1 MCAPAKGAEI
11 AVDYPIRKEIRLKNF
26 DYAASNAYFV
36 TICCYHRAHLFG
48 KLIYNKEK
56 DTVVMQ
62 LNKAGKLIEYWLR
75 EIHEKYPDTELDQYI
90 IMPDHVHFILLCTPL
105 AGAHVGAHLPE
116 IIKWFK
122 SQTTNAYIRWVKEG
136 LLLPFDKHIWQRN
149 YYEHVIRNDQDLD
162 ETRAYIQYNPLKV
175 WLLET
180 KE

>member
-1 MCAPAKGAEI
+1 MVNGSSIGWVICRI
-11 AVDYPIRKEIRLKNF
+11 YDNF
-26 DYAASNAYFV
+26 V
-36 TICCYHRAHLFG
+36 
-48 KLIYNKEK
+48 
-56 DTVVMQ
+56 
-62 LNKAGKLIEYWLR
+62 
-75 EIHEKYPDTELDQYI
+75 I
-90 IMPDHVHFILLCTPL
+90 I
-105 AGAHVGAHLPE
+105 VGAPLPE

-162 ETRAYIQYNPLKV
+162 ETRAYIQYNPLKA